1 MTKTYHARLS
11 LEATVPENISIEPF
25 LKASVEFIVWCPKCG
40 PFRNY
45 LKKNGFD
52 MNHSATPQLFFC
64 KRHQI
69 HFYAHTSWIFTQ
81 LSEIVFE
88 RIVSDLF
95 EQQLDAKSV
104 AIIHSISP
112 SLISQ
117 IRHHFTQAL
126 DWKLNQLAQKREL
139 LQQHPNLPV
148 PLEDAIYWDETFFR
162 IGQTSWALIL
172 LIDARGRLLAWKF
185 SRNRDVQ
192 VYQEL
197 IQTIQSQLPSI
208 PIFIGDGWSAYQKT
222 CLKLN
227 RECFLIEHLHSHPW
241 RFVRLHHY
249 QFDSKTKNTIQNSIE
264 IPYNSFTQ
272 NQPLTGHAFQRKHKF
287 KDPNIPSK
295 KRGRPLGT
303 KDKEKRHSKYFPKPP
318 VPKRHLKKRGRKSIR
333 QNGRGFQFHPKPFPI
348 GWQIQWIEMDSKTPQ
363 LSTPTTMEIELL
375 LDLTYKVMNG
385 RSIQSNRIES
395 KNRIIKDIT
404 PKRGFKDPKQLKQY
418 LDLHLRFWSN
428 TIELPNLQ
436 SSPVL
441 PLKASTGFARI
452 FTFFQPRIDAI
463 QIRTTS

>member
-1 MTKTYHARLS
+1 MTKTYRARLS
-11 LEATVPENISIEPF
+11 LEATVPEDISIEPF
-25 LKASVEFIVWCPKCG
+25 LKASVEFTIWCPKCG

-52 MNHSATPQLFFC
+52 RNHSAVPQLFFC
-64 KRHQI
+64 KRHKI

-81 LSEIVFE
+81 LAEIVFE

-95 EQQLDAKSV
+95 EKQLDAKSV
-104 AIIHSISP
+104 ATIHGISP

-117 IRHHFTQAL
+117 VRHHFTQAL
-126 DWKLNQLAQKREL
+126 DWKLNQLAQRREM
-139 LQQHPNLPV
+139 LQQHPNLSV

-172 LIDARGRLLAWKF
+172 LIDAQGRPLAWRF
-185 SRNRDVQ
+185 SQNRNVR
-192 VYQEL
+192 VYREL
-197 IQTIQSQLPSI
+197 LQTITSKLPLI

-222 CLKLN
+222 CLELN

-241 RFVRLHHY
+241 RFVRLHHF
-249 QFDSKTKNTIQNSIE
+249 QLDPKTKDTIQNSIE
-264 IPYNSFTQ
+264 ILYNSFNQ
-272 NQPLTGHAFQRKHKF
+272 NQPLTGHAIQRKHNF
-287 KDPNIPSK
+287 KDPNIPPK
-295 KRGRPLGT
+295 KRGRPLGV

-318 VPKRHLKKRGRKSIR
+318 IPKRDLKKRGRKSIR

-348 GWQIQWIEMDSKTPQ
+348 GWQIQWMELDSKTPQ

-385 RSIQSNRIES
+385 KSIQSNRIES
-395 KNRIIKDIT
+395 KNRMIKDIT
-404 PKRGFKDPKQLKQY
+404 PKRGFKNPNQLRQY
-418 LDLHLRFWSN
+418 IDSHLRFWSN
-428 TIELPNLQ
+428 TIELLNRK
-436 SSPVL
+436 SPPIL
-441 PLKASTGFARI
+441 PLKSSTGFARL
-452 FTFFQPRIDAI
+452 FAFFQPRIDAI